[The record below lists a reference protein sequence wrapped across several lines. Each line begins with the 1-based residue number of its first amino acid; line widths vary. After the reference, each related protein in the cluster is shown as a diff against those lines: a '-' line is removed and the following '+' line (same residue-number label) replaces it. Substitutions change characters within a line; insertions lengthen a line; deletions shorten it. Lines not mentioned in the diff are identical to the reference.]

1 MAIIAS
7 RLTNTGVL
15 SISGEFDEVT
25 LSVIKL
31 TPNNMFAAELDE
43 ISINPISN
51 GVAKRETVDGKL
63 LVSTY
68 FDEVDKPV

>member
-7 RLTNTGVL
+7 RLTSAGIL
-15 SISGEFDEVT
+15 SIGGEFDEVT

-31 TPNNMFAAELDE
+31 TPNNMFTAELDE

-63 LVSTY
+63 LVSGY

>member
-1 MAIIAS
+1 MATIAS
-7 RLTNTGVL
+7 RLTNTGIL

-31 TPNNMFAAELDE
+31 TPNNMFTAELDE

-63 LVSTY
+63 LVSGY